1 MTALAHISL
10 AGENLPSLID
20 RAATM
25 LASAK
30 TAAEVLE
37 AREAAGLAYDVAKR
51 AARLKNAKAAHDDLV
66 AAAHRAQADALEI
79 EAAAKRRLADE
90 YDAAQERGE
99 VAGHGGGRN
108 FKVGD
113 PNVETQSGGPN
124 RVGGDNA
131 IVTMADLG
139 LRRDQIHDA
148 RLIRDAE
155 VAQPGIVRRTLDQKL
170 ERGEEPT
177 RTAVR
182 RAAEDRL
189 QRSLDRLQRIQE
201 SVRRIEEDRPP
212 PLTPEMRAR
221 QVAVF
226 GTQEDRAIH
235 ERLVE
240 IVERIDEQPSPAEAV
255 RRIPPASRHAV
266 EIAPMRRA
274 AAWLTDFTNLYEQ
287 EVQNGTYATE

>member
-1 MTALAHISL
+1 MTELAPIPTAASD
-10 AGENLPSLID
+10 LPSLID
-20 RAATM
+20 RAASM
-25 LASAK
+25 LAGAK

-37 AREAAGLAYDVAKR
+37 AREFAGLAYDAAKR

-90 YDAAQERGE
+90 YDAAQARGE
-99 VAGHGGGRN
+99 VKRN
-108 FKVGD
+108 
-113 PNVETQSGGPN
+113 
-124 RVGGDNA
+124 GGDRSTVEDRNTA
-131 IVTMADLG
+131 SAADLG

-148 RLIRDAE
+148 RRLRDAE
-155 VAQPGIVRRTLDQKL
+155 AADPGIVRRTLDERL

-177 RTAVR
+177 RSAVR

-189 QRSLDRLQRIQE
+189 QRSLDRLQRIHE
-201 SVRRIEEDRPP
+201 SVRRLEENRPP

-221 QVAVF
+221 QIAVF

-240 IVERIDEQPSPAEAV
+240 IVERIDEQPSPLEAV

-266 EIAPMRRA
+266 ELAPMRRA
-274 AAWLTDFTNLYEQ
+274 AAWLTDFTTLYQQ

>member
-1 MTALAHISL
+1 MTALSPIPL
-10 AGENLPSLID
+10 AGENLPGLID

-90 YDAAQERGE
+90 YDAAQERGD

-113 PNVETQSGGPN
+113 PNVETPSGGPN

-155 VAQPGIVRRTLDQKL
+155 AAEPGLVRRTLDERL

-177 RTAVR
+177 RSAVR

-201 SVRRIEEDRPP
+201 SVRRLEEDRPP

-221 QVAVF
+221 QIAVF
-226 GTQEDRAIH
+226 GTQEDRAICGRI
-235 ERLVE
+235 EE
-240 IVERIDEQPSPAEAV
+240 IIERIDEQPSPAEAV
-255 RRIPPASRHAV
+255 RRVPPASRHAV
-266 EIAPMRRA
+266 DTVPIRRA
-274 AAWLTDFTNLYEQ
+274 AAWLTDFSTLYEQ

>member
-1 MTALAHISL
+1 MTALAPITT
-10 AGENLPSLID
+10 AAANLPGLID

-51 AARLKNAKAAHDDLV
+51 AARLKSAKAAHDDLI

-90 YDAAQERGE
+90 YDAAQARGE
-99 VAGHGGGRN
+99 VMGRARSC
-108 FKVGD
+108 VGD
-113 PNVETQSGGPN
+113 
-124 RVGGDNA
+124 DNA
-131 IVTMADLG
+131 PATAADLG

-148 RLIRDAE
+148 RLLRDAE
-155 VAQPGIVRRTLDQKL
+155 EADPGIVRRTLDAKL

-177 RTAVR
+177 RSAVR

-189 QRSLDRLQRIQE
+189 QRSLDRLQRIHE
-201 SVRRIEEDRPP
+201 SVRRLEENRPP

-221 QVAVF
+221 QIAVF
-226 GTQEDRAIH
+226 GTQEDRAICGRI
-235 ERLVE
+235 EE
-240 IVERIDEQPSPAEAV
+240 IIERIDEQPSPAEAV
-255 RRIPPASRHAV
+255 RRVPPASRHAV
-266 EIAPMRRA
+266 DTAPIRRA
-274 AAWLTDFTNLYEQ
+274 AAWLTDFSTLYEQ

>member
-1 MTALAHISL
+1 MTALVPILL
-10 AGENLPSLID
+10 AGDNLPGLID

-37 AREAAGLAYDVAKR
+37 AREAAGLAYDTAKR
-51 AARLKNAKAAHDDLV
+51 AARLGRAKAAHDDLV
-66 AAAHRAQADALEI
+66 AAAHRAQAHALEI

-90 YDAAQERGE
+90 YDAAQARGE
-99 VAGHGGGRN
+99 VAKRGWESGVDKRN
-108 FKVGD
+108 
-113 PNVETQSGGPN
+113 TTT
-124 RVGGDNA
+124 A
-131 IVTMADLG
+131 ADLG

-155 VAQPGIVRRTLDQKL
+155 VAEPGFVRRTLEDKL
-170 ERGEEPT
+170 ERGEAPT
-177 RTAVR
+177 RSAVR

-189 QRSLDRLQRIQE
+189 QRSLDRLQRVQE
-201 SVRRIEEDRPP
+201 SVRQIEATKPV
-212 PLTPEMRAR
+212 PLTPE
-221 QVAVF
+221 QQEIQIAVF

-240 IVERIDEQPSPAEAV
+240 IVERIDEQPSPSEAV

-266 EIAPMRRA
+266 ETAPMRRA
-274 AAWLTDFTNLYEQ
+274 AAWLTDFTTLYEQ
-287 EVQNGTYATE
+287 EVQNGTDATE

>member
-1 MTALAHISL
+1 MTALAPIPL
-10 AGENLPSLID
+10 AGENLPGLID

-113 PNVETQSGGPN
+113 LNVETHSDGPN

-139 LRRDQIHDA
+139 LRRDQVHDA

-155 VAQPGIVRRTLDQKL
+155 AADPGLVRRTLDERL

-177 RTAVR
+177 RSAVR

-189 QRSLDRLQRIQE
+189 ERSLDRLQRIQE
-201 SVRRIEEDRPP
+201 SVRRLEKDRPP

-221 QVAVF
+221 QIAVF

>member
-1 MTALAHISL
+1 MTAVAHIPGP
-10 AGENLPSLID
+10 APDLPGLID

-25 LASAK
+25 LAGAK

-37 AREAAGLAYDVAKR
+37 AREVAGLAYDTAKR
-51 AARLKNAKAAHDDLV
+51 AARLSRAKSAHDDLI

-90 YDAAQERGE
+90 YDAAQARGE
-99 VAGHGGGRN
+99 VAKRGW
-108 FKVGD
+108 
-113 PNVETQSGGPN
+113 ESGVDKHN
-124 RVGGDNA
+124 ITTSA
-131 IVTMADLG
+131 ELG
-139 LRRDQIHDA
+139 LRRDQVHEA
-148 RLIRDAE
+148 RRLRDAE
-155 VAQPGIVRRTLDQKL
+155 AAEPGLVRRTLDAKL

-177 RTAVR
+177 RSAVR

-189 QRSLDRLQRIQE
+189 QRSLERLQRVQE
-201 SVRRIEEDRPP
+201 SVQRLEKDRPP
-212 PLTPEMRAR
+212 PLTPEQRAR
-221 QVAVF
+221 QIAVF

-274 AAWLTDFTNLYEQ
+274 AAWLTDFTTLYEQ
-287 EVQNGTYATE
+287 EIRNGTDASE

>member
-1 MTALAHISL
+1 MVELFPIP
-10 AGENLPSLID
+10 AGAPDLPSLID
-20 RAATM
+20 RAASM
-25 LASAK
+25 LAAAK

-37 AREAAGLAYDVAKR
+37 AREFAGLAYDAAKR
-51 AARLKNAKAAHDDLV
+51 ASRLSRAKSAHDELI

-90 YDAAQERGE
+90 YDAAQARGE
-99 VAGHGGGRN
+99 VAKRGWESG
-108 FKVGD
+108 
-113 PNVETQSGGPN
+113 VEKHNITTS
-124 RVGGDNA
+124 
-131 IVTMADLG
+131 ADLG

-155 VAQPGIVRRTLDQKL
+155 IADPGIVRRTLDERL

-177 RTAVR
+177 RSAVR

-201 SVRRIEEDRPP
+201 SVRRLEENRPP

-221 QVAVF
+221 QIAVF
-226 GTQEDRAIH
+226 GTPEDRAIH

-274 AAWLTDFTNLYEQ
+274 AAWLTDFTTLYEQ

>member
-1 MTALAHISL
+1 MTVPIPITPSD
-10 AGENLPSLID
+10 GNLPGLID

-25 LASAK
+25 LAGAK

-90 YDAAQERGE
+90 YDAAQARGE
-99 VAGHGGGRN
+99 VAGHGRS
-108 FKVGD
+108 KVE
-113 PNVETQSGGPN
+113 PANVTT
-124 RVGGDNA
+124 A
-131 IVTMADLG
+131 ADLG
-139 LRRDQIHDA
+139 LRRDQIHEA
-148 RLIRDAE
+148 RRLRDAE
-155 VAQPGIVRRTLDQKL
+155 AADPGIVRRTLDQKL

-177 RTAVR
+177 RSAVR

-201 SVRRIEEDRPP
+201 SVRSLEENRPP

-221 QVAVF
+221 QIAVF

-235 ERLVE
+235 ERLIE

-274 AAWLTDFTNLYEQ
+274 ATWLTDFTTLYEQ

>member
-1 MTALAHISL
+1 MTELVPIPTAAPD
-10 AGENLPSLID
+10 LPSLID
-20 RAATM
+20 RAASM
-25 LASAK
+25 LAGAK

-37 AREAAGLAYDVAKR
+37 AREFAGLAYDAAKR
-51 AARLKNAKAAHDDLV
+51 ASRLHRAKSAHDDLI

-90 YDAAQERGE
+90 YDAAQARGE
-99 VAGHGGGRN
+99 VMGRARSC
-108 FKVGD
+108 VGD
-113 PNVETQSGGPN
+113 
-124 RVGGDNA
+124 DNA
-131 IVTMADLG
+131 PATAADLG

-148 RLIRDAE
+148 RLLRDAE
-155 VAQPGIVRRTLDQKL
+155 AADPGIVRRTLDAKL

-177 RTAVR
+177 RSAVR

-189 QRSLDRLQRIQE
+189 QRSLDRLQRIHE
-201 SVRRIEEDRPP
+201 SVRRLEENRPP

-221 QVAVF
+221 QIAVF

-274 AAWLTDFTNLYEQ
+274 AAWITDFTTLYEQ

>member
-1 MTALAHISL
+1 MTVLAPIS
-10 AGENLPSLID
+10 AGVSDLPGLID
-20 RAATM
+20 RAASM
-25 LASAK
+25 LAGAK
-30 TAAEVLE
+30 SAAEVLE
-37 AREAAGLAYDVAKR
+37 AREYAGLAYDAAKR
-51 AARLKNAKAAHDDLV
+51 ASRLSRAKSAHDDLI

-90 YDAAQERGE
+90 YDAAQARGE
-99 VAGHGGGRN
+99 VTGLGTNQHREEGVVVSN
-108 FKVGD
+108 
-113 PNVETQSGGPN
+113 T
-124 RVGGDNA
+124 
-131 IVTMADLG
+131 LG

-155 VAQPGIVRRTLDQKL
+155 QADPGIVRRTLNEKL

-177 RTAVR
+177 RSAVR

-201 SVRRIEEDRPP
+201 SVRQLEENRPP
-212 PLTPEMRAR
+212 PLTPAMRAR
-221 QVAVF
+221 QIAVF
-226 GTQEDRAIH
+226 GTPEDRAIH

-274 AAWLTDFTNLYEQ
+274 AAWLTDFTTLYEQ
-287 EVQNGTYATE
+287 EVHNGTYATE

>member
-1 MTALAHISL
+1 MTALAL
-10 AGENLPSLID
+10 VPGPTPDLPGLID

-37 AREAAGLAYDVAKR
+37 AREAAGLAYDTARR
-51 AARLKNAKAAHDDLV
+51 AARLSRAKAAHDDLIV
-66 AAAHRAQADALEI
+66 AAHRAQADALEI

-90 YDAAQERGE
+90 YDAAQARGE
-99 VAGHGGGRN
+99 VAGHGRS
-108 FKVGD
+108 KVE
-113 PNVETQSGGPN
+113 PANVTTAS
-124 RVGGDNA
+124 
-131 IVTMADLG
+131 DLG

-155 VAQPGIVRRTLDQKL
+155 VADPGLVRRTLDERL

-177 RTAVR
+177 RSAVR

-201 SVRRIEEDRPP
+201 SVRRLQETRPP
-212 PLTPEMRAR
+212 PLTPEQRAR
-221 QVAVF
+221 QIAVF

-266 EIAPMRRA
+266 ETAPMRRA
-274 AAWLTDFTNLYEQ
+274 AAWLTDFTTLYEQ
-287 EVQNGTYATE
+287 EVQNGTDATE

>member
-1 MTALAHISL
+1 MTALLPIPQGDPSL
-10 AGENLPSLID
+10 PGLID

-25 LASAK
+25 LSNAK
-30 TAAEVLE
+30 TSAEVLE

-51 AARLKNAKAAHDDLV
+51 AARLSRAKSAHDDLI

-90 YDAAQERGE
+90 YDAAQARGE
-99 VAGHGGGRN
+99 VAGHGRS
-108 FKVGD
+108 KVE
-113 PNVETQSGGPN
+113 PANVTT
-124 RVGGDNA
+124 A
-131 IVTMADLG
+131 ADLG

-155 VAQPGIVRRTLDQKL
+155 QADPGIVRRTLDEKL

-177 RTAVR
+177 RSAVR

-201 SVRRIEEDRPP
+201 SVRQLEENRPP

-221 QVAVF
+221 QIAVF
-226 GTQEDRAIH
+226 GTPEDRAIH

-274 AAWLTDFTNLYEQ
+274 AAWLTDFTTLYEQ

>member
-1 MTALAHISL
+1 MTALAPIPL
-10 AGENLPSLID
+10 AGENLPGLID

-51 AARLKNAKAAHDDLV
+51 AARLKSAKAAHDDLV

-90 YDAAQERGE
+90 YDAAQARGE
-99 VAGHGGGRN
+99 VAKRGW
-108 FKVGD
+108 
-113 PNVETQSGGPN
+113 ESGVDKHN
-124 RVGGDNA
+124 
-131 IVTMADLG
+131 ITTSADLG

-155 VAQPGIVRRTLDQKL
+155 VADPGLVRRTLDAKL

-177 RTAVR
+177 RSAVR

-201 SVRRIEEDRPP
+201 SVKRLEEHRAP
-212 PLTPEMRAR
+212 PLTPEQRAR
-221 QVAVF
+221 QIAVF
-226 GTQEDRAIH
+226 GTQEDRAICGRI
-235 ERLVE
+235 EE
-240 IVERIDEQPSPAEAV
+240 IIERIDEQPAPLEAV
-255 RRIPPASRHAV
+255 RRVPPASRHAV
-266 EIAPMRRA
+266 DTAPIRRA
-274 AAWLTDFTNLYEQ
+274 AAWLTDFSTLYEQ

>member
-1 MTALAHISL
+1 MTALVLNH
-10 AGENLPSLID
+10 GEDPGLPGMID
-20 RAATM
+20 RAAAM
-25 LASAK
+25 LAGAK

-37 AREAAGLAYDVAKR
+37 AREFAGLAYDAAKR
-51 AARLKNAKAAHDDLV
+51 AARLSRAKAAHDDLI

-90 YDAAQERGE
+90 YDAAQARGE
-99 VAGHGGGRN
+99 VAKAGQYERAN
-108 FKVGD
+108 VGNG
-113 PNVETQSGGPN
+113 NVSPATAS
-124 RVGGDNA
+124 
-131 IVTMADLG
+131 DLG

-155 VAQPGIVRRTLDQKL
+155 VAEPGIVRRTLDERL
-170 ERGEEPT
+170 ARGEEPT
-177 RTAVR
+177 RSAVR

-201 SVRRIEEDRPP
+201 SVQRLEQDRPP

-221 QVAVF
+221 QIAVF

-255 RRIPPASRHAV
+255 RRVPPASRHAV
-266 EIAPMRRA
+266 DTAPIRRA
-274 AAWLTDFTNLYEQ
+274 AAWLTDFATLYEQ
-287 EVQNGTYATE
+287 EVRNGTDATE

>member
-1 MTALAHISL
+1 MTELVPIPTAASD
-10 AGENLPSLID
+10 LPSLID
-20 RAATM
+20 RAASM
-25 LASAK
+25 LAAAK

-37 AREAAGLAYDVAKR
+37 AREFAGLAYDAAKR
-51 AARLKNAKAAHDDLV
+51 ASRLSRAKSAHDELI

-90 YDAAQERGE
+90 YDAAQARGE
-99 VAGHGGGRN
+99 VAKRGWESG
-108 FKVGD
+108 
-113 PNVETQSGGPN
+113 VEKHNITTS
-124 RVGGDNA
+124 
-131 IVTMADLG
+131 ADLG

-155 VAQPGIVRRTLDQKL
+155 IADPGIVRRTLDERL

-177 RTAVR
+177 RSAVR

-201 SVRRIEEDRPP
+201 SVRRLEENRPP
-212 PLTPEMRAR
+212 PLTPELRAR
-221 QVAVF
+221 QIAVF
-226 GTQEDRAIH
+226 GTPEDRAIH

-274 AAWLTDFTNLYEQ
+274 AAWLTDFTTLYEQ